1 MMAPLREAG
10 LRGAASVMTFVM
22 VFAAAP
28 LLAQPPIYGSNLQDR
43 ADTRVTL
50 EVKDQ
55 PLQDVI
61 KHIAEASGINIL
73 LGNGIDEKVT
83 ITLNQVPW
91 RVALDLVAER
101 AGCSLAQ
108 KAVNV
113 IQVVQP
119 QPVTF
124 NFTGADI
131 KAVIDAIAKVSG
143 ASIVVAPEVEGSVH
157 LRVTNVP
164 WRAAL
169 DTVVKTLGYVVV
181 EDGYNIYRVV
191 HPSSLE
197 QQMVTRVFPV
207 KYLRP
212 PPRYTP
218 KIDTVYADL
227 AQKEQQGGGS
237 LEDPGRNFTLVRAL
251 RGALSANGKL
261 DYFERNNT
269 LVVKDT
275 QPVVSEIERMLAEID
290 VEPAQVFI
298 DVKFVTTSNTDALSY
313 GFDPGE
319 NGLRIGM
326 SLGSIPTRLPFNLGG
341 GGWNND
347 IIAGN
352 PAQTPGL
359 TQEELKESINYG
371 TLDFTG
377 ATFTLSLLEQDD
389 TTRIVQAPRLLAL
402 DNQEATIFVG
412 QTIRF
417 AETEAQS
424 NQSGGLTF
432 SIREAANSPVQTG
445 FQLYMVPHV
454 VPGTDKVILDV
465 IPEAEQLTGR
475 GTDPNL
481 PGFNIFRSG
490 QGTENEVQI
499 ALPEISSQTLVTT
512 LMLESGQTAVI
523 GGLIT
528 ESESEIERKLPF
540 LGDIP
545 LLGFFFKSVSKSKR
559 SQSLLIFITPRI
571 VRDSGSFAKFHQV
584 EDRRRQAAIEA
595 EMERIFGADKAEMQG
610 SESSGNE

>member
-1 MMAPLREAG
+1 MAPLREAG

-359 TQEELKESINYG
+359 TQEELKASINYG

>member
-1 MMAPLREAG
+1 MAPLREAG

-347 IIAGN
+347 IIAGD

-359 TQEELKESINYG
+359 TQEELKASINYG